1 MKKLVLLLVL
11 VSFLSISCGS
21 TGKTKRV
28 NRIDSAEEVDLSGD
42 WNDTDSQLVSKE
54 MINQMIGEPWL
65 AKAKSKKEGKE
76 PTVIV
81 GKVKNKSNEHISTE
95 TFVKDLQK
103 ALIGSGEVEFVSDK
117 KTRSDLREEVEDQTM
132 NSSDD
137 TMKGPGKEEGADYML
152 IGQINTISD
161 RSGGTSLKYYQVELE
176 LHELG
181 TNKIV
186 WMGQKKIKKVVKQKK
201 RTW

>member
-11 VSFLSISCGS
+11 VSFMSISCGS
-21 TGKTKRV
+21 TKKTKKV
-28 NRIDSAEEVDLSGD
+28 NRIDASEEVDLSGD
-42 WNDTDSQLVSKE
+42 WNDTDSQIVSKE
-54 MINQMIGEPWL
+54 MISQMLGEPWL
-65 AKAKSKKEGKE
+65 AKAKSKKDGE

-103 ALIGSGEVEFVSDK
+103 VLIGSGEVEFVSDK
-117 KTRSDLREEVEDQTM
+117 KTRTDLRDEVEDQTM

-137 TMKGPGKEEGADYML
+137 TMKGPGKELGADYML
-152 IGQINTISD
+152 VGQINTISD